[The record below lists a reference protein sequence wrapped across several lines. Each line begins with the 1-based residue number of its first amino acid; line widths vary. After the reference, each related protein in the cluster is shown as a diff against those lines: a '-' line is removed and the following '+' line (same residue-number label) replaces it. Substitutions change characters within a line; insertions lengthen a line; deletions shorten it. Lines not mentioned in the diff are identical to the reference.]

1 MKFRWQD
8 WANVLLGAALLSSPE
23 WMGYAL
29 DGAATKNA
37 YGLGAVLV
45 IYNLIAACRL
55 IDRGEEILNIVLG
68 LWLAMSPYI
77 LGFYANPDP
86 TLIARAAGTAV
97 TLLAIWQ
104 LRDATRSRKRVKDQ
118 SPE

>member
-8 WANVLLGAALLSSPE
+8 WANGLLGAALLSSPQ
-23 WMGYAL
+23 WMSYTL

-37 YGLGAVLV
+37 YGLGALLL

-68 LWLAMSPYI
+68 LWLIMSPYI
-77 LGFYANPDP
+77 LGFYANPEP
-86 TLIARAAGTAV
+86 ALIARAVGAAV
-97 TLLAIWQ
+97 TVLAIWQ
-104 LRDATRSRKRVKDQ
+104 LLDATRSR
-118 SPE
+118 